1 LIRIER
7 PRARLSSFTSHLQK
21 GINMLRLFRL
31 LLILPPLCLV
41 SAWGAEPAPPSAAA
55 QAPCVRHLVVR
66 NLDGKAL
73 TLTPGEFAKLPR
85 ATVRDKLP
93 HCDQDGVYEGVLLHE
108 VLRAA
113 GVQFES
119 PADAA
124 KSPAAMRTAYVLVEA
139 ADGYQVV
146 FSIAEF
152 LPRQGGRQ
160 VLLANRV
167 NGEPLSAK
175 AAPYQVIVPGTVGCE
190 RWIRQVTRILVQPGT
205 SSAFAPPPGPAPAPQ
220 AAPAS
225 TPQAAPATKETPGRV
240 YLVGTGPG
248 DPELISVK
256 AARLLR
262 QADVVFCYSWMKD
275 EIAGFVQPGAVQIA
289 SPLLMGGQYC
299 GAKPAD
305 FEGELRDRVVR
316 TNEEL
321 AKLQQRV
328 KELVAAGKTVVFAD
342 NGDPLLF
349 SPWGWIPQH
358 LDECRPTVVPG
369 ISSFNAANAA
379 LRQGV
384 VGLGSLLISSGT
396 ELGNADAERR
406 LRGTLVVFTQR
417 AKLDELLPKLQARYA
432 ADTPIAIVCDA
443 SYPAERVMRGTLGTI
458 RDVLGG
464 EKLPPLYL
472 VYVGDGLAAPPCCRS
487 WQRWPK

>member
-1 LIRIER
+1 M
-7 PRARLSSFTSHLQK
+7 PRH
-21 GINMLRLFRL
+21 FRL
-31 LLILPPLCLV
+31 LPLVLSWCLV
-41 SAWGAEPAPPSAAA
+41 SAWGAQPASPSAAA
-55 QAPCVRHLVVR
+55 QAPCMRHLVVR

-93 HCDQDGVYEGVLLHE
+93 HSDQDAVYEGVLLHE

-113 GVQFES
+113 GVQFEN
-119 PADAA
+119 PADPT
-124 KSPAAMRTAYVLVEA
+124 KSLAAMRTAYVLVEA

-152 LPRQGGRQ
+152 LPRLGGRQ
-160 VLLANRV
+160 VLLAHRV

-175 AAPYQVIVPGTVGCE
+175 AAPYQVIVPGTDAYE

-205 SSAFAPPPGPAPAPQ
+205 SSAFAPPPGPASVPP

-225 TPQAAPATKETPGRV
+225 APPAAPATKETPGGV

-248 DPELISVK
+248 DPGLISVK
-256 AARLLR
+256 AAQLLR

-275 EIAGFVQPGAVQIA
+275 EIAGFVQPGVVQIA

-321 AKLQQRV
+321 AQLQQRV

-349 SPWGWIPQH
+349 SPWAWLPQY
-358 LDECRPTVVPG
+358 LAECRPTVIPG

-379 LRQGV
+379 LQQGV
-384 VGLGSLLISSGT
+384 AGLGSLIISSGT
-396 ELGNADAERR
+396 ELGNADADRR

-417 AKLDELLPKLQARYA
+417 AKLDELLPRLQAQYA

-443 SYPAERVMRGTLGTI
+443 SYPAERVIRGTLGTI
-458 RDVLGG
+458 RDLLGG
-464 EKLPPLYL
+464 EKLPQLYL
-472 VYVGDGLAAPPCCRS
+472 VYVGDGLAAPPCCR
-487 WQRWPK
+487 

>member
-1 LIRIER
+1 M
-7 PRARLSSFTSHLQK
+7 PRH
-21 GINMLRLFRL
+21 FRL
-31 LLILPPLCLV
+31 LPLVLSWCLM
-41 SAWGAEPAPPSAAA
+41 SAWGAEPASPPAAA
-55 QAPCVRHLVVR
+55 QAPCMRHLVVR

-93 HCDQDGVYEGVLLHE
+93 HSDQDAVYEGVLLQE

-113 GVQFES
+113 GVQFDN
-119 PADAA
+119 PADPT

-152 LPRQGGRQ
+152 LPRLGGRQ
-160 VLLANRV
+160 VLLAHRV
-167 NGEPLSAK
+167 NGHALSAK
-175 AAPYQVIVPGTVGCE
+175 AAPYQVIVPGTDAHE

-205 SSAFAPPPGPAPAPQ
+205 SSAFAPPSGPASA
-220 AAPAS
+220 
-225 TPQAAPATKETPGRV
+225 PQAAPATKEAQGRV

-248 DPELISVK
+248 DPGLISVK
-256 AARLLR
+256 AAQLLR

-275 EIAGFVQPGAVQIA
+275 EIAGFVQPGVVQIA

-358 LDECRPTVVPG
+358 LAEWRPAVVPG

-396 ELGNADAERR
+396 ELGNADADRR

-417 AKLDELLPKLQARYA
+417 AKLDELLPKLQGRYA

-443 SYPAERVMRGTLGTI
+443 SYPAERVIRGTLGTI

-464 EKLPPLYL
+464 ERLPQLYL
-472 VYVGDGLAAPPCCRS
+472 VYVGDGLAAPPCCR
-487 WQRWPK
+487 

>member
-1 LIRIER
+1 
-7 PRARLSSFTSHLQK
+7 
-21 GINMLRLFRL
+21 MLRHFRW
-31 LLILPPLCLV
+31 LPLVLSLCLV
-41 SAWGAEPAPPSAAA
+41 SAWGAEPAPPSAAV
-55 QAPCVRHLVVR
+55 QAPCMRHLVVR

-73 TLTPGEFAKLPR
+73 TLTPDEFAKLPR
-85 ATVRDKLP
+85 ATVRDKIP
-93 HCDQDGVYEGVLLHE
+93 HRDQDAVYEGVLLHE

-113 GVQFES
+113 GVQFDN
-119 PADAA
+119 PADPT

-152 LPRQGGRQ
+152 LPRLGGRE
-160 VLLANRV
+160 VLLADRV

-175 AAPYQVIVPGTVGCE
+175 AAPYQVIVPGTDAHE

-205 SSAFAPPPGPAPAPQ
+205 ASAFAPSAEPASAPQ
-220 AAPAS
+220 AAPA
-225 TPQAAPATKETPGRV
+225 TAPQAAPAAKGAPGRV

-248 DPELISVK
+248 DPGLISVK
-256 AARLLR
+256 AAQLLR

-275 EIAGFVQPGAVQIA
+275 EIAGFVQPGVVQIA

-305 FEGELRDRVVR
+305 FEGEVRDRVVR

-321 AKLQQRV
+321 AKLQRRV
-328 KELVAAGKTVVFAD
+328 KELLAAGKTVVFAD

-358 LDECRPTVVPG
+358 LADCRPTVVPG

-379 LRQGV
+379 LQQGV
-384 VGLGSLLISSGT
+384 VGLGSLIISSGT

-406 LRGTLVVFTQR
+406 LRSTLVLFTQR

-443 SYPAERVMRGTLGTI
+443 SYPAERVIRGTLGTI
-458 RDVLGG
+458 RDKLGG
-464 EKLPPLYL
+464 EKLPQLYL
-472 VYVGDGLAAPPCCRS
+472 VYVGDGIAAPPCCR
-487 WQRWPK
+487 